1 MGYPGRHN
9 IYNATIRR
17 MVQEALEAQEQAFR
31 QEHENDTDQDLLAYV
46 RANAFRLNHT
56 PWPGE
61 IPGGSYIEERFGSWN
76 LMLAMAKLPV
86 PRTANQQKNFA
97 RYNEEVERQKEVY
110 RQRKAEKQMRAKQR
124 MEQQTAKK
132 KERQSDEHQ
141 ASSESFT
148 NFHRSCGLAVPA
160 SGKRIQTVYFSL
172 LFTNSR

>member
-17 MVQEALEAQEQAFR
+17 MVQEAQEAQEQAFR

-124 MEQQTAKK
+124 MEQQAAKK
-132 KERQSDEHQ
+132 KERQSDEH
-141 ASSESFT
+141 
-148 NFHRSCGLAVPA
+148 V
-160 SGKRIQTVYFSL
+160 
-172 LFTNSR
+172 